1 MTGDGKRCKMS
12 VGKVAGHETF
22 RQALV
27 GSGLC
32 GRQISGF
39 GVRVP
44 GGAPAS
50 RPRQTSQSVPGPL
63 YFLRGDVP
71 HAGRPPGLQAPA
83 SPADEW
89 DLILRRFG
97 CAD

>member
-1 MTGDGKRCKMS
+1 MMGDGKRCKMP

-22 RQALV
+22 RQTLV

-44 GGAPAS
+44 GGAQNCRSEAGSAS
-50 RPRQTSQSVPGPL
+50 ENPSQV
-63 YFLRGDVP
+63 
-71 HAGRPPGLQAPA
+71 
-83 SPADEW
+83 
-89 DLILRRFG
+89 
-97 CAD
+97 